1 MNYKNPFNNNIQ
13 NNFNYNSYFQKETD
27 KENFFNL
34 YDSDNE
40 QKDKDNFQNK
50 EFEIIHNYYES
61 KIKPFN
67 SSKNYISCSTDVIP
81 LNEEISSK
89 LGIPISLSLT
99 PIINSENNIKLP
111 FIDYG
116 TNNIPRCKN
125 PDCKAFLNPF
135 ITLLEN
141 QEKWICN
148 FCDKENDIEEYFYY
162 DLSKEEEISD
172 INNKPELCC
181 GSYEFEANKFYY
193 NKNKCPTRAFFMF
206 LFETSLSSINSGFLE
221 ASIEGLKYA
230 INNNIF
236 FNKDDANIS
245 IITYDINVNFYS
257 YGEKFS
263 APQILTVADEPTF
276 LPTSKI
282 NLIFNVEEDKNKIL
296 QILDLIQSI
305 FNKNNINLKN
315 HVKDSDKIFSALNSA
330 YLLGKNLGG
339 KILIFSSSNILG
351 KLPKL
356 IGGLNKNATKE
367 QIAYSCHDNKEMEVI
382 GLNLTND
389 NMSIDLFVTAEININ
404 LLTLNQ
410 LCEFTNGNLYFYKK
424 FNSDLHYK
432 NIFNQIK
439 KVLSRPII
447 WEGINKIKFSNNCK
461 INGFI
466 TPILIVENELFVFPT
481 ADADQNYIFNVGY
494 DKQNENENNLKNKQI
509 DNNINNLAMK
519 KNFIY
524 IQNSLLYSF
533 GNGKRRIRVHNLC
546 LPISNDPKIIYGS
559 MNSEIIANYYI
570 RMTIDKIYKS
580 KTIANSISYTE
591 TQFRLFLNKVLHCL
605 KQLPDNLSFLPYY
618 MIGFFKNRLFFP
630 NEIDKKY
637 DIDLS
642 NYLRIKF
649 QKMYIKEALS
659 YIIPMIYNINE
670 IKKENKIGVYD
681 KELGIFNLP
690 NNLPCSKKE
699 LKEDGL
705 YLIDIGYLLILYVR
719 KKINKN
725 ILRNLFGV
733 DEFNSIN
740 TNLNE
745 DNVFEEIN
753 FFKERLMN
761 IINYLRDEKSN
772 FQNLIFVYEGTESE
786 KIINSYMIEDNN
798 CKWYP
803 VSYEKYYNKYIEDN
817 SFGY

>member
-1 MNYKNPFNNNIQ
+1 
-13 NNFNYNSYFQKETD
+13 
-27 KENFFNL
+27 
-34 YDSDNE
+34 
-40 QKDKDNFQNK
+40 
-50 EFEIIHNYYES
+50 
-61 KIKPFN
+61 
-67 SSKNYISCSTDVIP
+67 
-81 LNEEISSK
+81 
-89 LGIPISLSLT
+89 
-99 PIINSENNIKLP
+99 
-111 FIDYG
+111 
-116 TNNIPRCKN
+116 
-125 PDCKAFLNPF
+125 
-135 ITLLEN
+135 
-141 QEKWICN
+141 
-148 FCDKENDIEEYFYY
+148 
-162 DLSKEEEISD
+162 
-172 INNKPELCC
+172 
-181 GSYEFEANKFYY
+181 
-193 NKNKCPTRAFFMF
+193 
-206 LFETSLSSINSGFLE
+206 
-221 ASIEGLKYA
+221 
-230 INNNIF
+230 
-236 FNKDDANIS
+236 
-245 IITYDINVNFYS
+245 
-257 YGEKFS
+257 
-263 APQILTVADEPTF
+263 
-276 LPTSKI
+276 
-282 NLIFNVEEDKNKIL
+282 
-296 QILDLIQSI
+296 
-305 FNKNNINLKN
+305 
-315 HVKDSDKIFSALNSA
+315 
-330 YLLGKNLGG
+330 
-339 KILIFSSSNILG
+339 
-351 KLPKL
+351 
-356 IGGLNKNATKE
+356 
-367 QIAYSCHDNKEMEVI
+367 
-382 GLNLTND
+382 
-389 NMSIDLFVTAEININ
+389 
-404 LLTLNQ
+404 
-410 LCEFTNGNLYFYKK
+410 
-424 FNSDLHYK
+424 
-432 NIFNQIK
+432 
-439 KVLSRPII
+439 
-447 WEGINKIKFSNNCK
+447 
-461 INGFI
+461 
-466 TPILIVENELFVFPT
+466 
-481 ADADQNYIFNVGY
+481 
-494 DKQNENENNLKNKQI
+494 
-509 DNNINNLAMK
+509 
-519 KNFIY
+519 
-524 IQNSLLYSF
+524 
-533 GNGKRRIRVHNLC
+533 
-546 LPISNDPKIIYGS
+546 

-733 DEFNSIN
+733 DEFNLIN
-740 TNLNE
+740 TNLTE